1 MTLPSN
7 GITPEII
14 REMMPPYHL
23 DTDLLA
29 ATITALPRP
38 PANASPAW
46 RQARLARL
54 VREIAGLMPAD
65 APQARVASAILIARE
80 AADDTYARAAAP
92 GLTGEQVCRL
102 RRTAADLERTAMSLE
117 RGLARRQA
125 KPAPFFGTVL
135 AEGVDLAALD
145 AVWCEGGLSG
155 DAAAGAGWQA
165 DGPGLGGRGGDAPEG
180 RGAPAGGP
188 GTAGVAGSMPGSDS
202 GTGEAIGADD
212 DSYAAT
218 EDELGVGSV
227 DVDAALGRGVAVAGG
242 EIGDGP
248 AAADVQEELGGGP
261 AGPGR
266 DSFRRPHATMGRPAA
281 AGAGPNA
288 APDWE
293 VSRLDQGPGWTLEVV
308 RPRRGGDAGVG
319 AAPEAAPEAAS

>member
-7 GITPEII
+7 GITPEVI

-92 GLTGEQVCRL
+92 GLTVEQVCRL
-102 RRTAADLERTAMSLE
+102 RRTAADLHRLAETLE
-117 RGLARRQA
+117 RGLARKQA
-125 KPAPFFGTVL
+125 KPAPFFGTTL

-145 AVWCEGGLSG
+145 AVWCK
-155 DAAAGAGWQA
+155 
-165 DGPGLGGRGGDAPEG
+165 RG
-180 RGAPAGGP
+180 
-188 GTAGVAGSMPGSDS
+188 
-202 GTGEAIGADD
+202 
-212 DSYAAT
+212 
-218 EDELGVGSV
+218 
-227 DVDAALGRGVAVAGG
+227 
-242 EIGDGP
+242 
-248 AAADVQEELGGGP
+248 
-261 AGPGR
+261 
-266 DSFRRPHATMGRPAA
+266 
-281 AGAGPNA
+281 
-288 APDWE
+288 
-293 VSRLDQGPGWTLEVV
+293 
-308 RPRRGGDAGVG
+308 
-319 AAPEAAPEAAS
+319 